1 MVAGKTFAPIR
12 GRRMRITRLDECGVP
27 VVGAA
32 STRVSK
38 GFVSVGLSP
47 QYEDADAINVTNAA
61 GEIDFNEPGDS
72 TLTGMQAEIAFTR
85 VDPDLLSLITGQQ
98 VVVDGAAVATGFR
111 MSGGIP
117 DGLGGWALEVW
128 SDLGGQACAG
138 AKAYGY
144 FLLPFLRG
152 GTIGD
157 FSIENG
163 AANFT
168 ITSTTR
174 EGSGWEVGPYDVVMH
189 PAGVDPIADPAEPG
203 PLLQTIGP
211 KDHFHLEVTQ
221 VAPPAET
228 VGLVALVAG

>member
-12 GRRMRITRLDECGVP
+12 GRRMRITRLDECGAP
-27 VVGAA
+27 VIGAA

-47 QYEDADAINVTNAA
+47 QYEDADAINMTNAA

-72 TLTGMQAEIAFTR
+72 TLTSMQAELAFTR
-85 VDPDLLSLITGQQ
+85 VDPDLFSLITGQQ
-98 VVVDGAAVATGFR
+98 TVVNAGAAAVGFR
-111 MSGGIP
+111 MEGGAPI
-117 DGLGGWALEVW
+117 LGGWALEVW

-152 GTIGD
+152 GTVGD

-163 AANFT
+163 AASFT

-174 EGSGWEVGPYDVVMH
+174 EGSQWDVGPYDVVNSAADAAPIV
-189 PAGVDPIADPAEPG
+189 PA
-203 PLLQTIGP
+203 PLLTAVGP
-211 KDHFHLEVTQ
+211 KTHFHLEVTP

-228 VGLVALVAG
+228 VGLVALAA